1 MPFRSAAIGLLIL
14 LGNTSVLMAQSH
26 PVPTN
31 RASLKAG
38 DWFPYV
44 LSKIAPLEWWNFAAF
59 PADVKREY
67 YPDDESFKLAQQNTW
82 TFPRFCFSLFRPTP
96 EAVVPLYKVID
107 EYRGGVVWAMM
118 DGCIS
123 AFPAKPGFYTI
134 PRNPDGSAMDQKQ
147 MLAMMEKARE
157 ARPDPAFV
165 AKAMEDAPQF
175 CAWLEK
181 RLGLEQKAP
190 QQFDPQWL
198 TRDGLANSRGPY
210 EEFFEPGSWSV
221 VLSAHPDQ
229 IVTNNGQ
236 DAEGDRPLSMGI
248 SMRENDALFK
258 DLGADWEKYQAHGGT
273 GPILPRYPLISRFG
287 DIADDTVYRPEE
299 IDALMAEYLRA
310 ETEVK
315 DPGAIRGLDVL
326 IRIARLAQRM
336 KMGIYFGGE

>member
-1 MPFRSAAIGLLIL
+1 MPFRSTAIGLLLL
-14 LGNTSVLMAQSH
+14 LGNATVLVAQSH

-44 LSKIAPLEWWNFAAF
+44 ISKIAPLEWWNFAAS
-59 PADVKREY
+59 PADVKREN
-67 YPDDESFKLAQQNTW
+67 YPNDGSFKLAQQNTW
-82 TFPRFCFSLFRPTP
+82 TFPHFCFSLFRPTP

-107 EYRGGVVWAMM
+107 EYKGSVYWGMV
-118 DGCIS
+118 DDCIS
-123 AFPAKPGFYTI
+123 AFPAKPGFYS
-134 PRNPDGSAMDQKQ
+134 PVNPDGSAMNQEQFK
-147 MLAMMEKARE
+147 AMIEKARA

-165 AKAMEDAPQF
+165 AKAMEDAPRF

-190 QQFDPQWL
+190 QQFESQWL

-210 EEFFEPGSWSV
+210 EEFFEPGEWSV
-221 VLSAHPDQ
+221 VLTAHADQGASADRETAP
-229 IVTNNGQ
+229 
-236 DAEGDRPLSMGI
+236 GDRTLSMGI
-248 SMRENDALFK
+248 TMRENDSLFK
-258 DLGADWEKYQAHGGT
+258 DLGADWEKYQARGGT